1 MFEDDKRVY
10 GEITISTAE
19 YMELARKALKFDM
32 LKKNA
37 EESSYLTDFERA
49 VFEIDNKEAAEN
61 VDA

>member
-10 GEITISTAE
+10 NEITISTAE

-32 LKKNA
+32 LKKHT
-37 EESSYLTDFERA
+37 EKSSFLTDFERA
-49 VFEIDNKEAAEN
+49 VFEVDDKEAAEN

>member
-1 MFEDDKRVY
+1 MFEDNKRIY

-19 YMELARKALKFDM
+19 YMELARKALKFDI

-37 EESSYLTDFERA
+37 DTSRYLTDFERA
-49 VFEIDNKEAAEN
+49 VFEVDDKEAAEN